1 MGAPFFLSPE
11 GNPSPC
17 AADLQSRA
25 KTLQFSLHLRE
36 QTLPQHETSRQI
48 RPRPGRVTDR
58 SEGRGRN
65 SSTRGE
71 SETREAGVLSN
82 LLRQWCN
89 RKPRQP
95 VETTLLLQG
104 HPFRVL
110 LDPNED
116 VDEAIAVELVPWLL
130 EKTRKSVV
138 SFLRLRGY
146 RINSPESLNHLL
158 ELPAS

>member
-1 MGAPFFLSPE
+1 M
-11 GNPSPC
+11 
-17 AADLQSRA
+17 
-25 KTLQFSLHLRE
+25 
-36 QTLPQHETSRQI
+36 
-48 RPRPGRVTDR
+48 
-58 SEGRGRN
+58 
-65 SSTRGE
+65 
-71 SETREAGVLSN
+71 
-82 LLRQWCN
+82 
-89 RKPRQP
+89 
-95 VETTLLLQG
+95 ETTLLLQG